1 MTAIPSTRPV
11 VFLASSTSAKALM
24 ANVAQLLRDCGLTPL
39 PWTTVGLF
47 RPGDFILERLLHIA
61 GHQADASIILFTA
74 DDRDW
79 HHKHAEK
86 IPPRDNVLIE
96 YGIFASRLGRDR
108 TIVCR
113 GGASKTASDL
123 GGLIFLDLG
132 KGSRITDD
140 AKERLQ
146 HWAKSLPQLIAQAR
160 EREAK
165 ELHDAKTP
173 LPSRVDV
180 VYAVPKKQ
188 TLSVVTGSLR
198 DLHDIDVIVSSENT
212 NLEPSR
218 IGERSMSATLRYFDA
233 ERNKSDQRVRRDAY
247 LEALQAT
254 IAREDV
260 QRPVALGSVIAAET
274 TGLRNQGVQYV
285 FHAAVVQPEI
295 ESGYS
300 MSERTIALAVAN
312 AFERFAEL
320 APQAGLK
327 TILFPLFGAGSAGLA
342 PDVAAPL
349 LLNAILDGLR
359 RHAGVKRA
367 AVFAFVASHRLALR
381 AAAQGLGLKQV
392 ASKR

>member
-1 MTAIPSTRPV
+1 MTATPSTRPV
-11 VFLASSTSAKALM
+11 VFLASSTSANTLM
-24 ANVAQLLRDCGLTPL
+24 ANVAQLLREFGLKPL
-39 PWTTVGLF
+39 PWNTVGLF
-47 RPGDFILERLLHIA
+47 RPGDFILERLLDIA
-61 GHQADASIILFTA
+61 SRVDASIILFTP

-79 HHKHAEK
+79 HYKHAEN

-113 GGASKTASDL
+113 GGVSKTASDL
-123 GGLIFLDLG
+123 GGLISIHLG
-132 KGSRITDD
+132 KAARITDD

-146 HWAKSLPQLIAQAR
+146 HWAKSLPELIAQAR
-160 EREAK
+160 QREAK
-165 ELHDAKTP
+165 QLHDAKAP
-173 LPSRVDV
+173 LPSRIDV
-180 VYAVPKKQ
+180 VYSLPKKQ

-198 DLHDIDVIVSSENT
+198 DLRDIDVIVSSENT

-233 ERNKSDQRVRRDAY
+233 ERNKADQRVCRDAY
-247 LEALQAT
+247 LEALQAA
-254 IAREDV
+254 IVRDDV
-260 QRPVALGSVIAAET
+260 RKPVALGSVIAADT
-274 TGLRNQGVQYV
+274 TGLRALGVRYL

-327 TILFPLFGAGSAGLA
+327 SILFPLFGAGSAGLA
-342 PDVAAPL
+342 AEAAAPL
-349 LLNAILDGLR
+349 LLAAILDGMGR
-359 RHAGVKRA
+359 YPIVTRA
-367 AVFAFVASHRLALR
+367 AVFAFIESHRQALR
-381 AAAQGLGLKQV
+381 AAAQELGLKQT
-392 ASKR
+392 ASK